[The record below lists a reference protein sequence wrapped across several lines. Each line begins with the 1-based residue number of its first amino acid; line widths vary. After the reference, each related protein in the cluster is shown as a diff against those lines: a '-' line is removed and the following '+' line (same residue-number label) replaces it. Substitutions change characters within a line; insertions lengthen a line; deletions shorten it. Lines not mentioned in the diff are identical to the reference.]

1 MGICRFSAAIVQAWR
16 DVFREALQRG
26 GRMCLCGA
34 MAATSHDLAEDV
46 RQEVKRFLLLG
57 IEKLMKA
64 GLSGDAAVQALVTLE
79 GAMLAATLLD
89 DPALFEQGTAA
100 IV

>member
-1 MGICRFSAAIVQAWR
+1 
-16 DVFREALQRG
+16 
-26 GRMCLCGA
+26 
-34 MAATSHDLAEDV
+34 
-46 RQEVKRFLLLG
+46 VKRFLLLG

-64 GLSGDAAVQALVTLE
+64 GLSGDAAVPALVTLE
-79 GAMLAATLLD
+79 GTMLAATLLD

>member
-1 MGICRFSAAIVQAWR
+1 M
-16 DVFREALQRG
+16 
-26 GRMCLCGA
+26 
-34 MAATSHDLAEDV
+34 
-46 RQEVKRFLLLG
+46 LLG

-64 GLSGDAAVQALVTLE
+64 GLSGDAAVPALVTLE
-79 GAMLAATLLD
+79 GTMLAATLLD